1 MMKIVVTGAT
11 SFIGSVT
18 VRQLLMA
25 GHTVYAVV
33 RPGSRNMANLYEQIP
48 EGSQSSL
55 RVLEIDLH
63 KIDEIGS
70 FITEADWWF
79 HTGWDGAGSENRMK
93 RDVQQ
98 ANVVQSVKAVR
109 AAAALGCKKFLFTG
123 SQAEYGVCHSLITEE
138 MPLNPVSEYGIA
150 KVDLGAQATALCK
163 ELGMEY
169 IHARIFSVYGPGD
182 HPWSLVE
189 TCLRTWRDGGEMKL
203 GECTQKWNY
212 LYIEDTVSALI
223 HLLTKAGAGVYNVA
237 SADIRVLREYIEE
250 MYELCGRKGSYVYRE
265 RPQNAEGPANLMADI
280 SKLCDA
286 TGWAPTTTFAEGIN
300 ELLYRMQN
308 EAS

>member
-1 MMKIVVTGAT
+1 M
-11 SFIGSVT
+11 
-18 VRQLLMA
+18 R
-25 GHTVYAVV
+25 
-33 RPGSRNMANLYEQIP
+33 
-48 EGSQSSL
+48 
-55 RVLEIDLH
+55 
-63 KIDEIGS
+63 
-70 FITEADWWF
+70 
-79 HTGWDGAGSENRMK
+79 
-93 RDVQQ
+93 
-98 ANVVQSVKAVR
+98 
-109 AAAALGCKKFLFTG
+109 
-123 SQAEYGVCHSLITEE
+123 
-138 MPLNPVSEYGIA
+138 
-150 KVDLGAQATALCK
+150 
-163 ELGMEY
+163 
-169 IHARIFSVYGPGD
+169 
-182 HPWSLVE
+182 
-189 TCLRTWRDGGEMKL
+189 L